1 MVFNYI
7 KDFILPDSQPSGTAA
22 QTKTFRIKRE
32 PRRVDALHLRLRLD
46 QGAVAPT
53 GAAWGGLAGAVKEI
67 RVRVADG
74 QTTRNAVQI
83 TGPALLSFLQFSTLE
98 GLDSYTLDGYASSGF
113 PVSVTQNLTFT
124 IPFSDVRLQE
134 PFRHVT
140 GLPLWL
146 LAEDVI
152 VEVDLNDIVG
162 GGTVFTANPPTYAAV
177 GPALSL
183 GITYREGTEALPYI
197 PSELRTDTGFA
208 PQSTSSPSYEFS
220 SIGFLT
226 SALIQTFSATA
237 MGNAVTRATLLAN
250 GSSIFRLEY
259 GRKVVERTDESF
271 KVASQ
276 EGNRFS
282 FPRSALSVHTTAGAT
297 LQARN
302 WPNEYFWDWL
312 NDSPGTPVFSAR
324 SVINVSQQALLGD
337 KFRIFFND
345 LAATTRGIHI
355 TTHKWLP
362 AKDADLDILSSRV

>member
-7 KDFILPDSQPSGTAA
+7 KDFTLPDSQPTGTAA

-32 PRRVDALHLRLRLD
+32 PRRVDSLQLRIRLD
-46 QGAVAPT
+46 QGATAPT
-53 GAAWGGLAGAVKEI
+53 GAAWAGIAGIVKEI

-74 QTTRNAVQI
+74 QTTRNAVQV
-83 TGPALLSFLQFSTLE
+83 TGPALLSFVQFATLE
-98 GLDSYTLDGYASSGF
+98 NLDSYTLDGYASSGF
-113 PVSVTQNLTFT
+113 PVSITHNIVFN
-124 IPFSDVRLQE
+124 IPFSDPRLSE
-134 PFRHVT
+134 PFRHAT

-146 LAEDVI
+146 FAEDLL
-152 VEVDLNDIVG
+152 VEVDLYDIAAAG
-162 GGTVFTANPPTYAAV
+162 SVFTATPPTWAAS

-183 GITYREGTEALPYI
+183 GYVYREGTDSLPYI

-208 PQSTSSPSYEFS
+208 PQTTSNPSYEFA

-226 SALIQTFSATA
+226 AALVQGFSTQA
-237 MGNAVTRATLLAN
+237 MGNATTRATILAN
-250 GSSIFRLEY
+250 ANSIFRLEY
-259 GRKVVERTDESF
+259 GRKVVERIDESF

-276 EGNRFS
+276 ESNRYQ
-282 FPRSALSVHTTAGAT
+282 FPRSALSVHSTAGAQ

-302 WPNEYFWDWL
+302 WPNEYYWDWL
-312 NDSPGTPVFSAR
+312 NDSPGTPAYSAR

-337 KFRIFFND
+337 KFRLYFND

-362 AKDADLDILSSRV
+362 VKDSDLDILSSRV